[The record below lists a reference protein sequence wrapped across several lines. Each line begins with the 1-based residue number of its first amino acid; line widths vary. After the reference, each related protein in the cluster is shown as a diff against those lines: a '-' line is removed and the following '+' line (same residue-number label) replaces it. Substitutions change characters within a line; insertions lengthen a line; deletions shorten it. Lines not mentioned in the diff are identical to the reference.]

1 MGRRRHPRST
11 FLAAA
16 AAILGLAALPALTA
30 AHPLGNFTI
39 NHYAGLRV
47 EPDRIVVDLVV
58 DQAEVPTFQASR
70 ALDLDGDGVV
80 SESEAAAARVPA
92 CERLLADVRLA
103 VDGVVPPLR
112 LTAAGLSL
120 PAGAGGLPTMRSVCV
135 AEAGLEPALDPTR
148 PTRIAFSDDAFA
160 ERLGWRE
167 IVVVGSGVTVAA
179 ASPAGGL
186 RGTSPSSRLTA
197 YPEDLLAAPLA
208 DRTIEVLATAG
219 GPVVPDWS
227 ILDASPVGGP
237 VASTPPAASAPP
249 VVPSAAGAIPGGP
262 EGGLPSIFRA
272 TDLTP
277 LVVLVSLLTAAAL
290 GAGHALTPGHGKT
303 LMAAYLIGTRGTARH
318 AIGLGLSVS
327 LSHTAGI
334 LVLAAVVL
342 GAADVLP
349 PDLVVRTAPVVAA
362 LGIVVIG
369 GWMLVGEWRRR
380 RAARV
385 SSRAHD
391 HAHAHG
397 LDHDHAGDHGH
408 AGDQAEAHGDHH
420 AGGHGHAGDH
430 AHPHGDRGHDPLTH
444 AHGGIRHTHVPAPG
458 STVTWRSLFAL
469 GLAGGLIPSTS
480 ALLILLG
487 AIAAGRPAFGLV
499 LVVAFGLGMAAVMGG
514 IGVALVVARGR
525 LSRLPS
531 GGGLAR
537 VGAAVPL
544 VAAVLVFGF
553 GVWLTAG
560 ALDVAGIV

>member
-16 AAILGLAALPALTA
+16 AAILGLAVLPALTV

-47 EPDRIVVDLVV
+47 EPHRIVLDLVV

-80 SESEAAAARVPA
+80 STSEAAAARLPT

-103 VDGVVPPLR
+103 VDGVARPLR

-120 PAGAGGLPTMRSVCV
+120 PSGAGGLPTMRSVCV

-148 PTRIAFSDDAFA
+148 PTRIAFSDEAFA

-179 ASPAGGL
+179 GSPGAVL
-186 RGTSPSSRLTA
+186 RGTSPSGRLTA

-208 DRTIEVLATAG
+208 DRTIEVLASAG

-227 ILDASPVGGP
+227 IPDASPVGGP
-237 VASTPPAASAPP
+237 AASVPPAASAPP
-249 VVPSAAGAIPGGP
+249 VVPSAAGAGAIPGGP
-262 EGGLPSIFRA
+262 EGDLPSIFRA

-303 LMAAYLIGTRGTARH
+303 LMAAYLVGTRGTARH

-380 RAARV
+380 RAARAT
-385 SSRAHD
+385 SRAHD
-391 HAHAHG
+391 HAHWP
-397 LDHDHAGDHGH
+397 GH
-408 AGDQAEAHGDHH
+408 
-420 AGGHGHAGDH
+420 GHGHAGDH
-430 AHPHGDRGHDPLTH
+430 GHGHGDRAHDPLTH
-444 AHGGIRHTHVPAPG
+444 AHGGIRHTHVAAPG

-514 IGVALVVARGR
+514 IGIALVVASGR
-525 LSRLPS
+525 LSRLPT

-560 ALDVAGIV
+560 ALGVAGIV